1 MDMIKLKEKKL
12 LMFGE
17 NKMLAVCFK
26 EKAREAKKFEIV
38 GNFLQ
43 DVIKDGD
50 MGAIFEG
57 GYKGVNIFEDR
68 GKAGRGRMGYYSWLS
83 SHC

>member
-1 MDMIKLKEKKL
+1 MIKLKEKKL

-26 EKAREAKKFEIV
+26 EKAGEAKKFEIV

-50 MGAIFEG
+50 MGATFEG
-57 GYKGVNIFEDR
+57 GYKGVNIFEDKTEAR
-68 GKAGRGRMGYYSWLS
+68 QGEGGWATTAG
-83 SHC
+83 